1 MTKEVD
7 FLDEDDL
14 LAAARHVVGPDVQV
28 RDFGL
33 LASAAARPRATV
45 FGDDAY
51 PGLDGKA
58 AALLSSLARNHPL
71 VDGNK
76 RLAWAATRLF
86 VLLNGGDLRGYTED
100 EAYDFVIA
108 VAEGSLAEVDKIAEQ
123 LRLWLVPR

>member
-1 MTKEVD
+1 VTEVD
-7 FLDEDDL
+7 FLDEEDL
-14 LAAARHVVGPDVQV
+14 LAAARRVVGSGVQV

-45 FGDDAY
+45 FGEDAY
-51 PGLDGKA
+51 PGLDRKA

-86 VLLNGGDLRGYTED
+86 LLMNGGDLRGYTED

-108 VAEGSLAEVDKIAEQ
+108 VAAGSVDEVDKIAEQ
-123 LRLWLVPR
+123 LRLWLVQR